1 MSSMLIEREPLDVVT
16 VASEAAGEGPRAQL
30 SVREKGDDIKVPSI
44 NSYFW
49 TLQRRTYRRVTSR

>member
-1 MSSMLIEREPLDVVT
+1 MLIEREPLDVVT

-44 NSYFW
+44 NSYCLD
-49 TLQRRTYRRVTSR
+49 TPTAHVPASDE